1 MSPSAWTTLD
11 LNPFDTAELTAR
23 ERRLAETEGPPK
35 RKRPKREPMP
45 REHGADGRWKR
56 DRR

>member
-1 MSPSAWTTLD
+1 MWKTLD
-11 LNPFDTAELTAR
+11 LDVFDTDELTAR
-23 ERRLAETEGPPK
+23 ERRLAETEGPPT
-35 RKRPKREPMP
+35 RKRPKDEPMP